1 MTINER
7 FDQIIGTLFKG
18 NKSAF
23 ANAIGVTPSVV
34 DNIVGK
40 RQGKPSFD
48 VVEKVSALAEI
59 NIDWL
64 ITGKGDMLKSSK
76 GIKPTKD
83 GTGIPL
89 IPVEAMAGCFTGSQ
103 TILLQECD
111 HYVVPAFKNADFL
124 IYVRGDSMQ
133 PRYFSGDMVACKM
146 LSPTDLF
153 FQWGKVYVLDTDQ
166 GALIKKVEQGTDDE
180 TITLVSE
187 NEKYKPFQIPRRA
200 VYHIAIVMG
209 LIRTE

>member
-89 IPVEAMAGCFTGSQ
+89 IPVEAMVGCFTGSQ

-187 NEKYKPFQIPRRA
+187 NENYKPFQIPRRA

>member
-103 TILLQECD
+103 TVLLQECD
-111 HYVVPAFKNADFL
+111 RYVVPAFKNADFL

-187 NEKYKPFQIPRRA
+187 NENYKPFQIPRRA

>member
-103 TILLQECD
+103 TVLLQECD

-124 IYVRGDSMQ
+124 IYERDDSMQ

-187 NEKYKPFQIPRRA
+187 NENYKPFQIPRRA

>member
-59 NIDWL
+59 NIGWL

-187 NEKYKPFQIPRRA
+187 NENYKPFLIPRRA

>member
-146 LSPTDLF
+146 LSLTDLF

-187 NEKYKPFQIPRRA
+187 NENYKPFQIPRRA

>member
-1 MTINER
+1 MPINER

-187 NEKYKPFQIPRRA
+187 NENYKPFQIPRRA